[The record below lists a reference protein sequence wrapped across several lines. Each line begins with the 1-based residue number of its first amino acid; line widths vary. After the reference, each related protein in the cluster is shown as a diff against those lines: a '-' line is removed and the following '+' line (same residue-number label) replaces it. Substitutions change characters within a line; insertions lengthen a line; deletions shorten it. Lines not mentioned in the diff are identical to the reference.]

1 MTRCTMKPAAAS
13 GRITMRTKNRVSRRC
28 RDMGS
33 FPILSVC
40 LPRQT
45 ILMAPRFEEQSST
58 VHRDAKIPCMPV
70 YEYAC
75 TSCGERTEA
84 RQSFDD
90 PPLEECPHCGG
101 RLRKLYSPVGIVFK
115 GSGFYSTDRKSTKKT
130 GKDDGKPPEDPKKSE
145 SKTETKAETSSGTSP
160 SSETKSSS

>member
-1 MTRCTMKPAAAS
+1 
-13 GRITMRTKNRVSRRC
+13 
-28 RDMGS
+28 
-33 FPILSVC
+33 
-40 LPRQT
+40 
-45 ILMAPRFEEQSST
+45 
-58 VHRDAKIPCMPV
+58 MPV

-115 GSGFYSTDRKSTKKT
+115 GSGFYSTDAKSKSTASKS
-130 GKDDGKPPEDPKKSE
+130 DKKSE
-145 SKTETKAETSSGTSP
+145 PAKSAKADKPAKTDGGGSSASTSSSTAAPSP
-160 SSETKSSS
+160 PSGEKSA